1 MAKPKRNLLLIFI
14 VLTYAISI
22 FMALKIYKGKNDN
35 HEIKPIYNI
44 YLLNNDKTKYD
55 KITKSDLISI
65 DVSKIYDLNENGM
78 INDKN
83 QIIKDSNIFFESNEL
98 DKLLEKDIYISN
110 EFSKNSI
117 LHKDKLMS
125 YEDVIKK
132 DLKIIFVYANIGRPL
147 LEEEIEIEEI
157 IETKPPKPEPI
168 PEPEP
173 EKEKKLRKAKK
184 KKPGKLLKSSLINKN
199 ESLGVKQEIPGVKK
213 KEMSSSSIGISKDF
227 NPKGKDKL
235 TSSYNAGIAG
245 KKSSF
250 MS

>member
-14 VLTYAISI
+14 VLTYVISI

-44 YLLNNDKTKYD
+44 YLLKNDKTKYD

-117 LHKDKLMS
+117 LHKDKLIS
-125 YEDVIKK
+125 YEDVIKDK
-132 DLKIIFVYANIGRPL
+132 ILNYSFSGYIAYEIPYQKRITDSLEIGLDGSTIKDDYKSVQKEFTINKDLEVDIFSQNKNDLKITK
-147 LEEEIEIEEI
+147 I
-157 IETKPPKPEPI
+157 IS
-168 PEPEP
+168 
-173 EKEKKLRKAKK
+173 KAKIIDINDQK
-184 KKPGKLLKSSLINKN
+184 AIVCVSQDDMRILNENIDTHNILISMDDIENM
-199 ESLGVKQEIPGVKK
+199 EVYVYE
-213 KEMSSSSIGISKDF
+213 
-227 NPKGKDKL
+227 
-235 TSSYNAGIAG
+235 
-245 KKSSF
+245 
-250 MS
+250 

>member
-14 VLTYAISI
+14 VLTYVISI

-44 YLLNNDKTKYD
+44 YLLKNDKTKYD

-125 YEDVIKK
+125 YEDVIKDK
-132 DLKIIFVYANIGRPL
+132 ILNYSFNGYIAYEIPYQKRMTDSLEIGLDGSTIKDDYKSVQKEFSINKDLEVDIFSQNKNDLKITK
-147 LEEEIEIEEI
+147 I
-157 IETKPPKPEPI
+157 IS
-168 PEPEP
+168 
-173 EKEKKLRKAKK
+173 KAKIIDINDQK
-184 KKPGKLLKSSLINKN
+184 AIVCVSQDDMRILNENIDTHNILISMDDIENM
-199 ESLGVKQEIPGVKK
+199 EVYVYE
-213 KEMSSSSIGISKDF
+213 
-227 NPKGKDKL
+227 
-235 TSSYNAGIAG
+235 
-245 KKSSF
+245 
-250 MS
+250 